1 MGVGLLEAPEVL
13 LEEYEPLVVEE
24 EEVLDLVASIR
35 GSLEVLLQEYA
46 SPLEELAEIWGA
58 SVVPPLLLLLLLLL
72 LPPLGPG
79 WG

>member
-13 LEEYEPLVVEE
+13 LEEYEPLVVV

-72 LPPLGPG
+72 LPPPGPG